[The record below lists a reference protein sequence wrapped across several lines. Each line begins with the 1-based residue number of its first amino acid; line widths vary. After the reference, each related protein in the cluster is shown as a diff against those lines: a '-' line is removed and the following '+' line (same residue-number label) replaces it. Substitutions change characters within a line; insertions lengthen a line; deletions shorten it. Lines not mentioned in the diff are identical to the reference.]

1 MKTPKIMKLQ
11 VLGVLA
17 ITSYEIV
24 DVNKQLTIERAR
36 VDDMCG
42 KMAKL
47 ENSGIE
53 VARNTGKRTVHH
65 IKVRIKKELL
75 FRI

>member
-1 MKTPKIMKLQ
+1 MQ
-11 VLGVLA
+11 VLGILA
-17 ITSYEIV
+17 ITSNEIV
-24 DVNKQLTIERAR
+24 EVNKRLTIERAR
-36 VDDMCG
+36 VDDMCS
-42 KMAKL
+42 KMAKM
-47 ENSGIE
+47 ETSGIE